1 MALEVIN
8 PFFSKDGMGETTDKK
23 KVRIFSMNKK
33 IAEEI
38 EKKAVDNRLPC
49 PAARKIAQD
58 LAVAYKEVGETADA
72 LKIKIT
78 HCELGCF

>member
-1 MALEVIN
+1 
-8 PFFSKDGMGETTDKK
+8 
-23 KVRIFSMNKK
+23 MNKK

-38 EKKAVDNRLPC
+38 EKKAVDSRLPC
-49 PAARKIAQD
+49 PVARKIAQD

-78 HCELGCF
+78 NCELGCF